1 MRGRADGSRSEYTQ
15 ASREIGAGN
24 VADVIETIPTCLL
37 GPAFEQ
43 ITRWGLS
50 EYLPQPSSGISITN
64 VPGPR
69 TPTYFRGARLV
80 RGLGCPFLFGGIRMV
95 IAISSS
101 CDDFLVQFGSAPK
114 MVPDPAFFVDCV
126 REAYDELAAEG

>member
-1 MRGRADGSRSEYTQ
+1 MDQPFRVSKGLI
-15 ASREIGAGN
+15 ASI
-24 VADVIETIPTCLL
+24 
-37 GPAFEQ
+37 EQ

-69 TPTYFRGARLV
+69 TPTYFHGARLV
-80 RGLGCPFLFGGIRMV
+80 RGLGCPFLFDGIGMI

-101 CDDFLVQFGSAPK
+101 CDDFLVQFGSTPR
-114 MVPDPAFFVDCV
+114 MVPDPAFFVDCL